1 MRELVILGS
10 SSIVNPP
17 NHHLPDGHR
26 RHHHSPKPK
35 PKQSVAP
42 SRPIPTVHSRSP
54 PLLSTVRYDI
64 TSPPDKSMLKYYSD
78 LAAKLAADGRLREFS
93 MIIESVAASGVD
105 ASDFVSLLALKPV
118 GEGILQNLRDG
129 NVRSV
134 LEVFR
139 EVERLGVSPAK
150 LVDEVSVE
158 LFQRECGRILKCQE
172 LPEIV
177 EFMEIL
183 AGLGFSIKDIVQP
196 MEIVKMCVDQRD
208 PDMAVR
214 YASIPPYD
222 RMLFCTIISEFG
234 KRKDL
239 DSALTAYEAF
249 MQILSSPNMYMCR
262 AIVDVC
268 GLCGEPMKSRL
279 IYEGLLEKKI
289 TPNIYVFNSLMNVNA
304 HDLTYIMHIYQNMQN
319 LGVTADTTSHNIIL
333 KACCLAGR
341 VDLAQDMYNTV
352 KQLEL
357 AGTLKLDVFTYCT
370 IIKVFADAKLWQ
382 MALKVKED
390 MLASGVTPNT
400 YTWSSLISACGN
412 AGLVEHAIQL
422 FEEML
427 LSGCKPNSQ
436 CCNILLHACVEAR
449 QYDRAFRLFQS
460 WKKNGLQEA
469 LGDRCSSQ
477 TEDDV
482 SEPISPKRD
491 PLPTSNHWNFITKF
505 PFAPTTT
512 TYNILMEACGTDYQ
526 RAKSLMNEMKEEGL
540 PPNQISWSILI
551 HMCGA
556 SGDAELAVQTLK
568 DMRMA
573 GVQPDGI
580 AYTTA
585 IKVCV
590 ESRNL
595 QLAFSLFAEMKRYLI
610 KPDLVTYNTL
620 LRARTRY
627 GSLREVQQCLA
638 IYQEMRKAGYNAND
652 YYLKQLIEEWC
663 EGVIQHN
670 GPRQDRSSGQTGTAT
685 GRPHNLLLEKVAA
698 HLQNGISGR
707 VAINLQGLTKVE
719 SRIVVLAVLRMIKE
733 NYTLGHPVND
743 DISIILGVDEV
754 GAAESAKNGSEL
766 RDTILK
772 LVQNDLGLQVLASL
786 PGSPVNMKISQ
797 KKHPDSS
804 SPILEEERVGRTNK
818 MVSSSST
825 RRPVM
830 LQRLKITKESLHH
843 WVQKRAGTFS
853 T

>member
-26 RHHHSPKPK
+26 RHHHHSPKPK

-64 TSPPDKSMLKYYSD
+64 TSPPDKSVLKYYSD
-78 LAAKLAADGRLREFS
+78 LAAKLAADGRLQEFS
-93 MIIESVAASGVD
+93 MIIESVAALGVD

-129 NVRSV
+129 NVGDV
-134 LEVFR
+134 LEAFR

-150 LVDEVSVE
+150 LVDEVTVE

-412 AGLVEHAIQL
+412 
-422 FEEML
+422 
-427 LSGCKPNSQ
+427 
-436 CCNILLHACVEAR
+436 
-449 QYDRAFRLFQS
+449 
-460 WKKNGLQEA
+460 
-469 LGDRCSSQ
+469 
-477 TEDDV
+477 
-482 SEPISPKRD
+482 
-491 PLPTSNHWNFITKF
+491 
-505 PFAPTTT
+505 
-512 TYNILMEACGTDYQ
+512 
-526 RAKSLMNEMKEEGL
+526 
-540 PPNQISWSILI
+540 
-551 HMCGA
+551 
-556 SGDAELAVQTLK
+556 AVQTLK